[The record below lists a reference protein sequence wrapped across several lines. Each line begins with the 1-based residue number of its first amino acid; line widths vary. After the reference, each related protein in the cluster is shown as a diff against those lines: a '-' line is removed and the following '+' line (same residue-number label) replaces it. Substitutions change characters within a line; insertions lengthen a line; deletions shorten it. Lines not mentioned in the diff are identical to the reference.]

1 MLVVQNIRKHFG
13 GLTALNGVSF
23 EVSQGTLTAVIGP
36 NGAGKTT
43 LFNIVSGLLP
53 PTAGTITF
61 QGVDVT
67 GWQPHR
73 IARAGLS
80 RTFQNIQLFPTLNAL
95 ENVIAARCCRTHS
108 NLLEALLFLPRDRL
122 ERRRSR
128 EIAEELLAWVG
139 IAAHRFLMP
148 RELPYGDQRRL
159 EIARALATEP
169 ALLML
174 DEPTAGMSHLEAQ
187 ELMGLVGRLK
197 ERGTTILLIEHNMH
211 LVMSYSDKIVVLNF
225 GKRIAEGSATA
236 IQTNPEVIEAYL
248 GVET

>member
-13 GLTALNGVSF
+13 GLTALDSGSF

-67 GWQPHR
+67 GWPPHR

-80 RTFQNIQLFPTLNAL
+80 RTFQNIQLFPALNAL

-139 IAAHRFLMP
+139 IAAQRFLMP

-211 LVMSYSDKIVVLNF
+211 LVMSHSDKIVVLNF